1 MEELEM
7 NTEICENDRSD
18 GGENAEDVKPEGA
31 DSEGNEASVSENNEN
46 GSDGSNAAVDYGEV
60 ERQDLEELRIAF
72 PNLKDVRS
80 ITELNNPLRY
90 AALRDLGLTPKEAYL
105 ATNEPI
111 HRYDTR
117 SHLRSSVPRGVSTP
131 SSILPAHELEAAR
144 ELFSDLSDRE
154 IQKLYKKVSK

>member
-1 MEELEM
+1 M
-7 NTEICENDRSD
+7 NTEICENDGSSGD
-18 GGENAEDVKPEGA
+18 KSKEETKPECA
-31 DSEGNEASVSENNEN
+31 DAGENEASASE
-46 GSDGSNAAVDYGEV
+46 SDEKESGGSNAAVDYGEI

-72 PNLKDVRS
+72 PHLKDVKS
-80 ITELNNPLRY
+80 ITELSNPLRY

-117 SHLRSSVPRGVSTP
+117 SHLRSSVPRGASTP
-131 SSILPAHELEAAR
+131 SGVLPAHELEAAR